1 MFRRKLKALDYHSAD
16 DVDVKNPRD
25 LKALVVWLEDQKIRH
40 YKIEERGHLRDS
52 EGDNWTA
59 AFKKYL
65 ADLEC
70 PHDAASSSPAALD
83 WLLGVAVRYDYG
95 DAAQQNLHLRSGLA
109 PPDGPPSKLPSPSLA
124 PSGKSALDIDP
135 SDEIFVTGVQ
145 ALARILK
152 ISKHPDPSVLLEAVR
167 IVIEEKLSPSALKA
181 AESAKPGTDKK
192 RQFKVTPEDC
202 GFDLGDPVLG
212 EAAKVLRLLHI
223 QELRYLQ
230 TNINELIVAV
240 QAMTANPKTDQSL
253 GKIGR

>member
-16 DVDVKNPRD
+16 DVNVKTPQD

-40 YKIEERGHLRDS
+40 HKIEERGYLRDS
-52 EGDNWTA
+52 SGDDWTA
-59 AFKKYL
+59 ALKKYL

-70 PHDAASSSPAALD
+70 PHDTETSFPAALD
-83 WLLGVAVRYDYG
+83 WLLGVAIRYDYG
-95 DAAQQNLHLRSGLA
+95 DAAQQTPQLKSGLA
-109 PPDGPPSKLPSPSLA
+109 PPDSAPSKLPSPSLA
-124 PSGKSALDIDP
+124 SSGKSALDIDP
-135 SDEIFVTGVQ
+135 SDETFVTGVQ
-145 ALARILK
+145 ALAKIVQ

-181 AESAKPGTDKK
+181 AESAKPGGDRKK
-192 RQFKVTPEDC
+192 QFQVTPKDC